1 MSKRLKTVLVIAAAC
16 AIAVAGFAAV
26 KRKSAEP
33 AGATPPTVEFRQQ
46 DLLILEPQTLDRS
59 MPLTGTLTA
68 YSEATVKAKIAGE
81 LLALTVREGEP
92 VHRGQVLARID
103 PTEARARLAG
113 RRADVAA
120 ARAQLDWA
128 QKNRDSQ
135 RALLAKG
142 FIAQAAYDNVQSN
155 LDVAAAKLGAARAE
169 LALAQKALDDVVL
182 VSPIDGLVSQRHAQP
197 GERVALDAK
206 IVSVVDLSR
215 LQLEAAVPAT
225 EIGKLQVGQPVSFR
239 VDGFGERRFAG
250 RIDRIN
256 PATVSGSR
264 SINVYAV
271 IENPEGVL
279 RAGLFAQGAVRIE
292 RIADALLVPATAVR
306 EELGQT
312 LVYALVDGLVQ
323 RKPVRLGATDAE
335 GRVQVLDGLAPG
347 DRIVRFNLGALREGT
362 AARLA
367 GPQTDATR

>member
-1 MSKRLKTVLVIAAAC
+1 VR
-16 AIAVAGFAAV
+16 
-26 KRKSAEP
+26 R
-33 AGATPPTVEFRQQ
+33 
-46 DLLILEPQTLDRS
+46 
-59 MPLTGTLTA
+59 
-68 YSEATVKAKIAGE
+68 GE
-81 LLALTVREGEP
+81 I
-92 VHRGQVLARID
+92 LARID
-103 PTEARARLAG
+103 PTEARARLAA
-113 RRADVAA
+113 RRADVEA

-142 FIAQAAYDNVQSN
+142 FIAQTAFDNVQSN
-155 LDVAAAKLGAARAE
+155 LEVAAAKLGAAQAE
-169 LALAQKALDDVVL
+169 LALAQKNLDDAVL

-197 GERVALDAK
+197 GERVAIDAK

-215 LQLEAAVPAT
+215 LQLEAAVPAA
-225 EIGKLQVGQPVSFR
+225 EIGRLRVGQPVSFR
-239 VDGFGERRFAG
+239 VDGFAERRFAG

-256 PATVSGSR
+256 PTTVSGSR
-264 SINVYAV
+264 SVNVYAV
-271 IENPEGVL
+271 IENTDGVL
-279 RAGLFAQGAVRIE
+279 RAGLFAQGAVRLE
-292 RIADALLVPATAVR
+292 RIADVLLVPATAVR

-312 LVYALVDGLVQ
+312 LVYALVDGLVR

-367 GPQTDATR
+367 GPQADSSR